1 MGDGAG
7 GAVIRGAG
15 IARVEAGAARAATG
29 AAEAAE
35 EAGAA
40 ARTAGGLAAEAPGV
54 ATAAAQA
61 ARGGLDEA
69 LGRVGEMSVKRVV
82 KGAGTAA
89 AGGAL
94 LGAGGLAAYTVS
106 VAAKNLLT
114 NREKALTEQVAR
126 LADKSTTAAN
136 AMLQT
141 EADTGGAWADPTW
154 PARFH
159 AMLTRQGSKPL
170 WAADMEVHERPED
183 YSTAELRSGWIGWLY
198 GPTAAR
204 PLTPEEQAAVEKYL
218 RDHPAGRRQRPS
230 DSELGQYPGFE
241 VDETRP

>member
-15 IARVEAGAARAATG
+15 IARAEAGAARAATG
-29 AAEAAE
+29 AAEEAAV
-35 EAGAA
+35 A

-54 ATAAAQA
+54 ATAAAGQA

-94 LGAGGLAAYTVS
+94 LGAGGLAAYTVGS
-106 VAAKNLLT
+106 FAVGALT

-204 PLTPEEQAAVEKYL
+204 PLTPQEQAAVPKYL
-218 RDHPAGRRQRPS
+218 RDRPAGRRRRPS